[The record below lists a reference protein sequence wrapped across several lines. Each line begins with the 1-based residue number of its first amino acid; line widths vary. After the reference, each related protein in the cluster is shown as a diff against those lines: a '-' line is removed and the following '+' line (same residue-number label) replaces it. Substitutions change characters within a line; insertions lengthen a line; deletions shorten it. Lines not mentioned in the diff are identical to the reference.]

1 MNVKM
6 FSPALLAYET
16 LSAFRITAHVLALLF
31 VNLALRVYQL
41 LRHLIIIIITLQ
53 VLRKQSCILFLLF
66 VDWMKFKLLFN
77 FQIDL
82 ERKK

>member
-1 MNVKM
+1 M

-16 LSAFRITAHVLALLF
+16 LSAFRIAAHVLALLF

-53 VLRKQSCILFLLF
+53 VQGNNLASYFGSSLIK
-66 VDWMKFKLLFN
+66 
-77 FQIDL
+77 
-82 ERKK
+82 